1 MMADL
6 PKDVRERAEAR
17 FKRLAGQA
25 TEAERNKAEHDA
37 DAEAVRKR
45 TEQLRA
51 ARRAREVAEK
61 KPKG

>member
-17 FKRLAGQA
+17 FKRLADQT
-25 TEAERNKAEHDA
+25 TEAGRNKAEYDA
-37 DAEAVRKR
+37 DAEAVRQR
-45 TEQLRA
+45 TEHLRA
-51 ARRAREVAEK
+51 ARLAREVAEK